1 MAGHAAAAPSAA
13 GGQWPAT
20 HAGMRRAEEGPRR
33 GVRPLVLRGAPQGG
47 DGRWWAS
54 GLLGLPLCGLLGLH
68 CAALS
73 GRLLRRVA
81 GRLRCMEAR
90 RSNREL
96 LFGGLVRLLLTAV
109 RAGGDALLRR

>member
-1 MAGHAAAAPSAA
+1 MPAPARAREERMRDHGGVCALWSWVVLHRAVA
-13 GGQWPAT
+13 GG
-20 HAGMRRAEEGPRR
+20 
-33 GVRPLVLRGAPQGG
+33 
-47 DGRWWAS
+47 S

-96 LFGGLVRLLLTAV
+96 LFGGLARLLLTAV
-109 RAGGDALLRR
+109 RAEEMRSCADEVTSHAG